1 MTLNWYTSESTIRP
15 KELDLD
21 CSPTTVYFRRN
32 IREEQREDEDGTKY
46 TMFVYEEA
54 TLPKTE
60 YSAHLAAQNQ
70 ANIDFMAMELDVD
83 LDQ

>member
-1 MTLNWYTSESTIRP
+1 MNWYTSESTVRP
-15 KELDLD
+15 KELELD
-21 CSPTTVYFRRN
+21 ISPTTVYFRRN
-32 IREEQREDEDGTKY
+32 IHTETRQDDDGETY
-46 TMFVYEEA
+46 TVYVYEEA

-60 YSAHLAAQNQ
+60 YAAHLAAQNQ

>member
-1 MTLNWYTSESTIRP
+1 MNWYTSESTIRP
-15 KELDLD
+15 KELELD
-21 CSPTTVYFRRN
+21 ISPTTVYFRRN
-32 IREEQREDEDGTKY
+32 IHTETRQEEGGEPY